1 MRFRSLPACVA
12 LAFVVTACAEP
23 PAKEMGQ
30 AQGAI
35 DAARAAGADKYAVSE
50 YGAATQ
56 ALTQANEAVT
66 QRDYRLA
73 LSHALESREHAQS
86 AAREAAQTQ
95 ARMRGEVERAMAE
108 VAGLLAQANLRLA
121 AAEKARV
128 SRTALREARQRIAQV
143 NDDVQKAGAALAR
156 NDYAAAQPTLDGIKR
171 RIQQAIT
178 SLEAADT
185 AQSQRRRR

>member
-1 MRFRSLPACVA
+1 
-12 LAFVVTACAEP
+12 
-23 PAKEMGQ
+23 MGQ

-73 LSHALESREHAQS
+73 LSHALESREHAQN
-86 AAREAAQTQ
+86 AAREAAETQ
-95 ARMRGEVERAMAE
+95 ARIRGEVERAMAE
-108 VAGLLAQANLRLA
+108 TAGLLAQANLRLA

-128 SRTALREARQRIAQV
+128 SRTALREARQLLAQV
-143 NDDVQKAGAALAR
+143 NDDVQKASEALAKS
-156 NDYAAAQPTLDGIKR
+156 DYAAAQPTLEGIKR
-171 RIQQAIT
+171 RIQQAVT
-178 SLEAADT
+178 TLDAATT